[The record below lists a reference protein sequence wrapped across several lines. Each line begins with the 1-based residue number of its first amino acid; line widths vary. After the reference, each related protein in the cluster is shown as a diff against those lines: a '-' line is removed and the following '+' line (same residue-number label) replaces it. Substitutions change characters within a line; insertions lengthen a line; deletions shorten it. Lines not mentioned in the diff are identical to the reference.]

1 MDAGHVSE
9 NTYLKKSNKRSD
21 QVATQKNGFCLLFSA
36 KNRIYKQNTLVNIP
50 NYSRSSYK
58 QSHFQQAWPR
68 FQFCLLYTSDAADE

>member
-36 KNRIYKQNTLVNIP
+36 KNRIYKQNTHTHTGSGTENSL
-50 NYSRSSYK
+50 
-58 QSHFQQAWPR
+58 FR
-68 FQFCLLYTSDAADE
+68 F